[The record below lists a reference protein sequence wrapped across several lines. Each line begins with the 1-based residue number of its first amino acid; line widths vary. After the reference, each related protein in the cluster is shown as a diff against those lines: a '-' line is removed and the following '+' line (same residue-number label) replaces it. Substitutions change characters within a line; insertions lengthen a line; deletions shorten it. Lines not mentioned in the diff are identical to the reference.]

1 MSKTKVFSMHLLL
14 LVLLVSSCSR
24 KEETLYEPG
33 KGGVRIDLTTELPA
47 TRAELDTVANPLN
60 VDDFKVEIINSKG
73 VIFKRWNTY
82 AEYKSGENAAFHMNA
97 GGPYTLRATY
107 GDSLASGW
115 SAWFFKGESTFTV
128 PAQDVVSVSAVCR
141 MANIKVAVAYG
152 EDMTTDYKEYKTTVT
167 SRRGSLVFDMAHK
180 DEAGYMPADPL
191 TVDVELTDHDGKKW
205 YFRNSAQVQAA
216 PGDFITLNLNT
227 KAEPEQEL
235 GLSLTVDYGTNDVE
249 IPVDIS
255 TALPTEAP
263 SISSLEGFDAETGAL
278 PSFIEGTMPEAAA
291 VNFTWDAR
299 ATLAS
304 CRLKVTSSYFDEY
317 DLPKDLDLCAI
328 EDNQGELLRQHGIE
342 FPDFS
347 KGLTGQQAGI
357 EFEQF
362 AQNLAYNADA
372 AANTHTFEITVTD
385 NKGKSVSRTVT
396 VAPAQASKSVTVQPA
411 GMWARRAYISLST
424 DGDAQKLG
432 VQYQKQGSS
441 AWTDPQTADALVDG
455 GTKTLTVLGL
465 EPGTNYTFRAVYNK
479 YQSEATE
486 VFTTEVEQQV
496 GNAGFEEWMAYTF
509 EFKPVTGKTTLEW
522 YRPFADESD
531 SWWDVNSKKTMNGDY
546 TLVGRSQ
553 NQNVFMTSGYISDG
567 VNSFET
573 DEGNRSA
580 VLFTTHVKSTNW
592 TTTYEKTVA
601 GEIFIGKANT
611 ANGNSGGGDHVSE
624 GHEFSNRPS
633 ALSFAYQ
640 YYPYNNETYYV
651 EVAVKDA
658 EGNVIGSVVDKNG
671 RSSNAWD
678 TKKIEINYTD
688 RTKKAAMIYI
698 SFKSSSSDNPGYRTT
713 SIVMADGKSHQD
725 CDLGSIL
732 YLDDIKLIYE

>member
-1 MSKTKVFSMHLLL
+1 MSKKKVFSMHLLL
-14 LVLLVSSCSR
+14 LVLLVSSCSQ
-24 KEETLYEPG
+24 KQETLYEPG
-33 KGGVRIDLTTELPA
+33 KGGVRIDLTTEFPA
-47 TRAELDTVANPLN
+47 TRAELDSVANPLN
-60 VDDFKVEIINSKG
+60 VEDFKVEILNSKG

-115 SAWFFKGESTFTV
+115 SAWFFKGEATFTV

-216 PGDFITLNLNT
+216 PGDFITLSLNT

-299 ATLAS
+299 TTLAS

-317 DLPKDLDLCAI
+317 DLPKNVDLCAV
-328 EDNQGELLRQHGIE
+328 EGKQGELLRQHGIE

-372 AANTHTFEITVTD
+372 ASNTHTFEITVTD

-396 VAPAQASKSVTVQPA
+396 VAPAQASKSVTVQSA

-432 VQYQKQGSS
+432 VQYKKQGSS
-441 AWTDPQTADALVDG
+441 AWTDPQTADVLVDG

-479 YQSEATE
+479 YQSKATE

-496 GNAGFEEWMAYTF
+496 GNAGFEEWSEWEVDAYSFISTT
-509 EFKPVTGKTTLEW
+509 KQKTYGPW
-522 YRPFADESD
+522 KDES
-531 SWWDVNSKKTMNGDY
+531 SKWWDTNNSETTSKSSTPGYLTFKCFPMVSYTQGRSGEGSKAAQIMAINVAGGNTNLISYGNAVPGRLFIGTYGGASGHQFGVRPSKMKFYYNYVPRGTDTFRCTIVIKNGDTEIGKGIFELTTDLSISNWPEAVVEIEY
-546 TLVGRSQ
+546 SNKELVA
-553 NQNVFMTSGYISDG
+553 TSVS
-567 VNSFET
+567 VEF
-573 DEGNRSA
+573 
-580 VLFTTHVKSTNW
+580 LQSTNAEPPF
-592 TTTYEKTVA
+592 TKDVSITYPA
-601 GEIFIGKANT
+601 
-611 ANGNSGGGDHVSE
+611 
-624 GHEFSNRPS
+624 
-633 ALSFAYQ
+633 
-640 YYPYNNETYYV
+640 
-651 EVAVKDA
+651 
-658 EGNVIGSVVDKNG
+658 GNVNVHG
-671 RSSNAWD
+671 
-678 TKKIEINYTD
+678 
-688 RTKKAAMIYI
+688 
-698 SFKSSSSDNPGYRTT
+698 
-713 SIVMADGKSHQD
+713 
-725 CDLGSIL
+725 GSIL
-732 YLDDIKLIYE
+732 TVDDIELIYE

>member
-47 TRAELDTVANPLN
+47 TRAELDTVANPLK

-152 EDMTTDYKEYKTTVT
+152 EDMLKDYQEYKTTVT
-167 SRRGSLVFDMAHK
+167 GRRGSLVFDMAHK

-278 PSFIEGTMPEAAA
+278 PSFIEGIMPEAAA

-317 DLPKDLDLCAI
+317 DLPKDVDLCAVQG
-328 EDNQGELLRQHGIE
+328 NQGELLRQHGIE

-432 VQYQKQGSS
+432 VQYQKHGSS
-441 AWTDPQTADALVDG
+441 AWTDPQTADVLVDG

-496 GNAGFEEWMAYTF
+496 GNAGFEEWTTETHSFVYNF
-509 EFKPVTGKTTLEW
+509 FGKHEHNIDWDLPWTN
-522 YRPFADESD
+522 DQ
-531 SWWDVNSKKTMNGDY
+531 WWAVNSKKTMPSSTSVASDNWNWVRFPTVAY
-546 TLVGRSQ
+546 TTDA
-553 NQNVFMTSGYISDG
+553 NSDG
-567 VNSFET
+567 
-573 DEGNRSA
+573 
-580 VLFTTHVKSTNW
+580 
-592 TTTYEKTVA
+592 
-601 GEIFIGKANT
+601 
-611 ANGNSGGGDHVSE
+611 
-624 GHEFSNRPS
+624 
-633 ALSFAYQ
+633 
-640 YYPYNNETYYV
+640 
-651 EVAVKDA
+651 
-658 EGNVIGSVVDKNG
+658 
-671 RSSNAWD
+671 
-678 TKKIEINYTD
+678 
-688 RTKKAAMIYI
+688 KAAMIYSVNVGDWLTSSAI
-698 SFKSSSSDNPGYRTT
+698 VGDRVAGELFIGTADDNGNHSSDGHDFGNRPDVMRFYFKYQPVNSETFYVRVELRSGSDVIASAERDDVGLTSSWTPMDIPLVYTDETQKATSIYIIFKSTT
-713 SIVMADGKSHQD
+713 AEKPEVTGNYNLVIRDGKSEKGNF
-725 CDLGSIL
+725 GSIL
-732 YLDDIKLIYE
+732 YVDDIELIYE

>member
-24 KEETLYEPG
+24 RQETFYEPG

-115 SAWFFKGESTFTV
+115 SAWFFKGEATFTV

-216 PGDFITLNLNT
+216 PGDFITLSLNT

-299 ATLAS
+299 TTLAS

-317 DLPKDLDLCAI
+317 DLPKNVDLCAV
-328 EDNQGELLRQHGIE
+328 EGNQGELLRQYGIE

-432 VQYQKQGSS
+432 VQYQKRGSS
-441 AWTDPQTADALVDG
+441 AWTDPQTEDVLVDG

-465 EPGTNYTFRAVYNK
+465 EPGTSYTFRAVYNK
-479 YQSEATE
+479 YQSGATEE

-496 GNAGFEEWMAYTF
+496 GNAGFEEWTTEKF
-509 EFKPVTGKTTLEW
+509 EFKYIATSKSINW
-522 YRPFADESD
+522 YRPWTAQTDA
-531 SWWDVNSKKTMNGDY
+531 WWDSNSKKTLPGYYSTVGDQNKKNFPCVAYIENDAHEDSRSAMVY
-546 TLVGRSQ
+546 TVRVQDYQFGDIVQAGELFVG
-553 NQNVFMTSGYISDG
+553 TADDSGNHKSDG
-567 VNSFET
+567 HAFE
-573 DEGNRSA
+573 
-580 VLFTTHVKSTNW
+580 
-592 TTTYEKTVA
+592 
-601 GEIFIGKANT
+601 
-611 ANGNSGGGDHVSE
+611 
-624 GHEFSNRPS
+624 NRPS
-633 ALSFAYQ
+633 AVSFAYKYQ
-640 YYPYNNETYYV
+640 PYGDETYRV
-651 EVAVKDA
+651 EIVVKA
-658 EGNVIGSVVDKNG
+658 EDGTVIGSAVDMQG
-671 RSSNAWD
+671 GSSSWD
-678 TKKIEINYTD
+678 DRKVTINYTD
-688 RTKKAAMIYI
+688 VTKKAASIYL
-698 SFKSSSSDNPGYRTT
+698 SFKASSADTPGYNSGV
-713 SIVMADGKSHQD
+713 SITVANNQGYSN
-725 CDLGSIL
+725 CNIGSIL
-732 YLDDIKLIYE
+732 YVDSVKLIYE

>member
-14 LVLLVSSCSR
+14 LVLMVSSCSQ
-24 KEETLYEPG
+24 KQETLYEPG
-33 KGGVRIDLTTELPA
+33 KGGVRIDLATELPA
-47 TRAELDTVANPLN
+47 TRAELDSVANPLN
-60 VDDFKVEIINSKG
+60 VEDFKVEILNSKG

-115 SAWFFKGESTFTV
+115 SAWFFKGEATFTV
-128 PAQDVVSVSAVCR
+128 PAQDVVSVSAVCH

-278 PSFIEGTMPEAAA
+278 PSFIEGTMLEAAA

-317 DLPKDLDLCAI
+317 DLPKDVDLCAVQG
-328 EDNQGELLRQHGIE
+328 NQGELLRQHGIE

-455 GTKTLTVLGL
+455 STKTLTVLGL
-465 EPGTNYTFRAVYNK
+465 EPGTSYAFRAVYNK
-479 YQSEATE
+479 YQSEETE
-486 VFTTEVEQQV
+486 VFTTEVEQQPE
-496 GNAGFEEWMAYTF
+496 NASFEEWKEWDYTVYNLLPKAYQTNYAPYKDDSSIWWDCNNSETTPENRTISSNYPWKSF
-509 EFKPVTGKTTLEW
+509 PMVSYVNGRNGKAAQLMLIAVSNLATGGTAPSPTVGLGKIFTGVYGGEQG
-522 YRPFADESD
+522 RPFSSRPSKLTFWYKYES
-531 SWWDVNSKKTMNGDY
+531 VNSDNFKVYISMRNGD
-546 TLVGRSQ
+546 TVIGEGT
-553 NQNVFMTSGYISDG
+553 FTSSESKTDWEGCAVDITYNRTDLAADTIYIEFISASD
-567 VNSFET
+567 T
-573 DEGNRSA
+573 
-580 VLFTTHVKSTNW
+580 
-592 TTTYEKTVA
+592 EKWKYA
-601 GEIFIGKANT
+601 NNIGDIVY
-611 ANGNSGGGDHVSE
+611 GGDK
-624 GHEFSNRPS
+624 
-633 ALSFAYQ
+633 
-640 YYPYNNETYYV
+640 T
-651 EVAVKDA
+651 
-658 EGNVIGSVVDKNG
+658 
-671 RSSNAWD
+671 
-678 TKKIEINYTD
+678 
-688 RTKKAAMIYI
+688 
-698 SFKSSSSDNPGYRTT
+698 
-713 SIVMADGKSHQD
+713 ADVHR
-725 CDLGSIL
+725 GSIL
-732 YLDDIKLIYE
+732 TVDDIELIYE

>member
-152 EDMTTDYKEYKTTVT
+152 EDMLNDYQEYKTTVT
-167 SRRGSLVFDMAHK
+167 GRRGSLVFDMAHK

-205 YFRNSAQVQAA
+205 YFRNSSQVQAS
-216 PGDFITLNLNT
+216 PGDFITLSLNT

-249 IPVDIS
+249 IPIDLS
-255 TALPTEAP
+255 ASLPTEAP
-263 SISSLEGFDAETGAL
+263 SISSLSGFDAETGAL

-299 ATLAS
+299 TTLAS
-304 CRLKVTSSYFDEY
+304 CSLKVTSAYFDDY
-317 DLPKDLDLCAI
+317 DLPKEVNLCAL
-328 EDNQGELLRQHGIE
+328 EGSQGDLLRQHGIE

-347 KGLTGQQAGI
+347 KTMTLPQAGI

-362 AQNLAYNADA
+362 AQKLAYNADA

-385 NKGKSVSRTVT
+385 AKGKSASRTVT
-396 VAPAQASKSVTVQPA
+396 IAPAEASKSVAVQPA
-411 GMWARRAYISLST
+411 GMWARRAYLSLST
-424 DGDAQKLG
+424 DGDAQKLS
-432 VQYQKQGSS
+432 VQYQKQGTSTWVS
-441 AWTDPQTADALVDG
+441 PETADAAVDG
-455 GTKTLTVLGL
+455 GVKTLTVLGL
-465 EPGTNYTFRAVYNK
+465 EPGTSYTFRAVYNK
-479 YQSEATE
+479 CQSEATE
-486 VFTTEVEQQV
+486 VFTTETEQQV
-496 GNAGFEEWMAYTF
+496 GNAGFEEWSAFTHTF
-509 EFKPVTGKTTLEW
+509 TALIPSRTLEW
-522 YRPFADESD
+522 YRPYADEASA
-531 SWWDVNSKKTMNGDY
+531 WWDVNSRRTMNSYYSLAG
-546 TLVGRSQ
+546 TQ
-553 NQNVFMTSGYISDG
+553 NKRVFMTAAYESTQPYK
-567 VNSFET
+567 
-573 DEGNRSA
+573 GNRSA
-580 VLFTTHVKSTNW
+580 MLFTTYVYSTE
-592 TTTYEKTVA
+592 YEACAA
-601 GEIFIGKANT
+601 GEIFIGRAVNE
-611 ANGNSGGGDHVSE
+611 NGKDGGGVHDSE
-624 GHEFSNRPS
+624 GHAFENRPS
-633 ALSFAYQ
+633 ALSFAYR
-640 YYPYNNETYYV
+640 YEPYGNETYYV
-651 EVAVKDA
+651 EVVMKA
-658 EGNVIGSVVDKNG
+658 EDGTVIGSVTDKSG
-671 RSSNAWD
+671 SASSDWSRR
-678 TKKIEINYTD
+678 KIDLNYTD
-688 RTKKAAMIYI
+688 LTKKAASIYI
-698 SFKSSSSDNPGYRTT
+698 SIKSSSSDNPGYT
-713 SIVMADGKSHQD
+713 SRQITLADGKEYSD
-725 CDLGSIL
+725 CNIGSIL
-732 YLDDIKLIYE
+732 YIDDIELIYE

>member
-14 LVLLVSSCSR
+14 LVLLVSSCSQ

-115 SAWFFKGESTFTV
+115 SAWFFKGEATFTV

-317 DLPKDLDLCAI
+317 DLPKDVDLCAI
-328 EDNQGELLRQHGIE
+328 EGNQGKLLRQHGIE

-441 AWTDPQTADALVDG
+441 AWTDPQTADVLVDG
-455 GTKTLTVLGL
+455 GTKTLTVMGL

-479 YQSEATE
+479 YQSEETE
-486 VFTTEVEQQV
+486 AFTTEVEQQV
-496 GNAGFEEWMAYTF
+496 GNAGFEEWSEWEVDAYSFITTT
-509 EFKPVTGKTTLEW
+509 KQKTYGPW
-522 YRPFADESD
+522 KDES
-531 SWWDVNSKKTMNGDY
+531 SKWWDTNNSETTSKSSTPAYLTFKCFPMVSYTQGRSGEGSKAAQIMAINVDGGNTNLISYGNAVPGRLFIGTYGGASGHQFGVRPSKMKFYYNYVPRGTDTFRCTIVIKNGDMEIGKGIFELTTDLSISNWPEAVVEIEY
-546 TLVGRSQ
+546 SNKELVA
-553 NQNVFMTSGYISDG
+553 TSVS
-567 VNSFET
+567 VEF
-573 DEGNRSA
+573 
-580 VLFTTHVKSTNW
+580 VQSTNAEPPF
-592 TTTYEKTVA
+592 TKNVSITYPA
-601 GEIFIGKANT
+601 
-611 ANGNSGGGDHVSE
+611 
-624 GHEFSNRPS
+624 
-633 ALSFAYQ
+633 
-640 YYPYNNETYYV
+640 
-651 EVAVKDA
+651 
-658 EGNVIGSVVDKNG
+658 GNVNVHG
-671 RSSNAWD
+671 
-678 TKKIEINYTD
+678 
-688 RTKKAAMIYI
+688 
-698 SFKSSSSDNPGYRTT
+698 
-713 SIVMADGKSHQD
+713 
-725 CDLGSIL
+725 GSIL
-732 YLDDIKLIYE
+732 TVDDIELIYE